1 MTEQQNLK
9 SLSALWLQAKA
20 EEQAA
25 NLKRVALEKAII
37 ELVGAKEEGSQST
50 ECDELKITTT
60 GKLSYKAD
68 PLALQAL
75 TVTWPRDLQP
85 VAMKYVVD
93 ETKLKKIRAERP
105 ELWRSIAPAVE
116 VKPAKTGVTIVTTQE

>member
-9 SLSALWLQAKA
+9 SLSTLWLQAKA

-68 PLALQAL
+68 VLALQAL
-75 TVTWPRDLQP
+75 TAGWPSELQP
-85 VAMKYVVD
+85 VQVKYVAD
-93 ETKLKKIRAERP
+93 ETRLKKIRADRAD
-105 ELWRSIAPAVE
+105 LWKSIAGAVE

>member
-9 SLSALWLQAKA
+9 SLSTLWLQAKA

-68 PLALQAL
+68 VLALQAL
-75 TVTWPRDLQP
+75 TAGWPAELQP
-85 VAMKYVVD
+85 VQVKYVAD
-93 ETKLKKIRAERP
+93 ETRLKKIRADRAD
-105 ELWRSIAPAVE
+105 LWKSIAGAVE